1 MINMKK
7 QAFNAAAI
15 LALTASAASH
25 SSALVPNGD
34 FKSSF
39 DSWGYEFGG
48 GGSYSV
54 ETTGGSGD
62 NGGYLQMNQ
71 ATGWGAVAISTDNPV
86 GGTLAEFGL
95 DAGQTTADL
104 QWDQKLFSGAGGG
117 MGIKIESWN
126 ETAVISDSGDQAAAN
141 TGSDWETFSYSYTIA
156 PGATRLK
163 VVLLGVNADSVMGYD
178 NVTVT
183 NATSAVPVPAAAW
196 LFGSALAGLVAV
208 RRKK

>member
-25 SSALVPNGD
+25 SALLVPNGD
-34 FKSSF
+34 FESGF

-48 GGSYSV
+48 GGSYSA
-54 ETTGGSGD
+54 ETTGGNS
-62 NGGYLQMNQ
+62 GGYLQMNQ
-71 ATGWGAVAISTDNPV
+71 ATGWGAVAISTDNPL

-95 DAGQTTADL
+95 TGETTADM
-104 QWDQKLFSGAGGG
+104 QWDQQLISGSGAG
-117 MGIKIESWN
+117 MGIKVESWS
-126 ETAVISDSGDQAAAN
+126 ETGVISDSGDQFFGN
-141 TGSDWETFSYSYTIA
+141 SDTGLWETFSYSYTIA

-163 VVLLGVNADSVMGYD
+163 VVLLGVNNDSVMGFD
-178 NVTVT
+178 NVTVLNGT
-183 NATSAVPVPAAAW
+183 AAVPVPAAAW

>member
-1 MINMKK
+1 MINMKR

-25 SSALVPNGD
+25 SAVLVPNGD
-34 FKSSF
+34 FESGF

-48 GGSYSV
+48 GGSYTV
-54 ETTGGSGD
+54 EATGGNS
-62 NGGYLQMNQ
+62 GGYLQMNQ
-71 ATGWGAVAISTDNPV
+71 ATGWGSVAISTDDPV

-95 DAGQTTADL
+95 DSGQTTADI
-104 QWDQKLFSGAGGG
+104 QWDQKVFSGAGGG
-117 MGIKIESWN
+117 MGVKIESWN
-126 ETAVISDSGDQAAAN
+126 ETAVISDSGDQIAAN
-141 TGSDWETFSYSYTIA
+141 TGSGWETFSYSYTIA

-163 VVLLGVNADSVMGYD
+163 VVLLGVNNDSVMGYD
-178 NVTVT
+178 NVTVLNG
-183 NATSAVPVPAAAW
+183 NAAVPVPAAAW

>member
-25 SSALVPNGD
+25 SALLVPNGD
-34 FKSSF
+34 FESNF

-48 GGSYSV
+48 GGSYTV
-54 ETTGGSGD
+54 EATGG
-62 NGGYLQMNQ
+62 NTGGYLQMNQ
-71 ATGWGAVAISTDNPV
+71 ATGWGAVAISTDSPV

-95 DAGQTTADL
+95 DAGQTTADV

-117 MGIKIESWN
+117 MGVKIESWN
-126 ETAVISDSGDQAAAN
+126 ETAVISDSGDQFAAN
-141 TGSDWETFSYSYTIA
+141 TGSGWETFSYSYTIA

-163 VVLLGVNADSVMGYD
+163 VVLLGVNIDSVMGYD
-178 NVTVT
+178 NVTIT
-183 NATSAVPVPAAAW
+183 NAVPVPAAAW

>member
-25 SSALVPNGD
+25 SALLVPNGD
-34 FKSSF
+34 FESNF

-48 GGSYSV
+48 GGSYTV
-54 ETTGGSGD
+54 EATGG
-62 NGGYLQMNQ
+62 NTGGYLQMNQ
-71 ATGWGAVAISTDNPV
+71 ATGWGAVAISTDSPV

-95 DAGQTTADL
+95 DAGQTTADV

-117 MGIKIESWN
+117 MGVKIESWN
-126 ETAVISDSGDQAAAN
+126 ETAVISDSGDQFAAN
-141 TGSDWETFSYSYTIA
+141 TGSGWETFSYSYTIA

-178 NVTVT
+178 NVTIT
-183 NATSAVPVPAAAW
+183 NAVPVPAAAW

>member
-25 SSALVPNGD
+25 ASLLVPNGD
-34 FKSSF
+34 FESGF
-39 DSWGYEFGG
+39 DSWGFEFGG
-48 GGSYSV
+48 GGSYTV
-54 ETTGGSGD
+54 EATGG
-62 NGGYLQMNQ
+62 NTGGYLQMNQ
-71 ATGWGAVAISTDNPV
+71 STGWGAVAISTDNPV

-95 DAGQTTADL
+95 TGETTANI
-104 QWDQKLFSGAGGG
+104 QWDQKLFSGAGAG
-117 MGIKIESWN
+117 MGVKIESWN
-126 ETAVISDSGDQAAAN
+126 ETSEISNSGDQFAAN
-141 TGSDWETFSYSYTIA
+141 TGSGWETFSYNYTIA

-163 VVLLGVNADSVMGYD
+163 VVLLGVNNDSVMGYD
-178 NVTVT
+178 NVTVLNGT
-183 NATSAVPVPAAAW
+183 AAVPVPAAAW

>member
-25 SSALVPNGD
+25 SALLVPNGD
-34 FKSSF
+34 FESNF

-48 GGSYSV
+48 GGSYTV
-54 ETTGGSGD
+54 EATGG
-62 NGGYLQMNQ
+62 NTGGYLQMGQ
-71 ATGWGAVAISTDNPV
+71 ASVWGSVAISTDNPV

-95 DAGQTTADL
+95 TGETTANM
-104 QWDQKLFSGAGGG
+104 QWDQKVISGAGGG

-126 ETAVISDSGDQAAAN
+126 ETAVISDSGDQVFTN
-141 TGSDWETFSYSYTIA
+141 TGSGWETFSYNYTIA

-163 VVLLGVNADSVMGYD
+163 VVLLGLNTDSVMGYD
-178 NVTVT
+178 NVTALNGT
-183 NATSAVPVPAAAW
+183 AAVPVPAAAW

>member
-25 SSALVPNGD
+25 SALLVPNGD
-34 FKSSF
+34 FESNF

-48 GGSYSV
+48 GGSYTV
-54 ETTGGSGD
+54 EATGG
-62 NGGYLQMNQ
+62 NTGGYLQMGV
-71 ATGWGAVAISTDNPV
+71 ASGWGSVAISTDDPL

-95 DAGQTTADL
+95 TGETTANV

-117 MGIKIESWN
+117 MGVKMESWN
-126 ETAVISDSGDQAAAN
+126 ETGVISDSGEITFAN
-141 TGSDWETFSYSYTIA
+141 TGSGWETYSYNYTIA
-156 PGATRLK
+156 AGATRLK
-163 VVLLGVNADSVMGYD
+163 VVLLGVNNDSVMGYD
-178 NVTVT
+178 NVTMLNGT
-183 NATSAVPVPAAAW
+183 AAVPVPAAAW

>member
-25 SSALVPNGD
+25 SALLVPNGD
-34 FKSSF
+34 FESNF

-48 GGSYSV
+48 GGSYTV
-54 ETTGGSGD
+54 EATGG
-62 NGGYLQMNQ
+62 NTGGYLQMGQ
-71 ATGWGAVAISTDNPV
+71 STGWGAVAISTDNPV

-126 ETAVISDSGDQAAAN
+126 ETAVITDSGDQIAVN
-141 TGSDWETFSYSYTIA
+141 TGSGWETFSYSYTIE

-163 VVLLGVNADSVMGYD
+163 VVLLGVNTDSVMGYD

-183 NATSAVPVPAAAW
+183 NAVPVPAAAW

>member
-25 SSALVPNGD
+25 SAALVPNGD
-34 FKSSF
+34 FESGF

-54 ETTGGSGD
+54 EATGG
-62 NGGYLQMNQ
+62 NTGGYLQMNQ
-71 ATGWGAVAISTDNPV
+71 ATGWGAVAVSTDNPV

-95 DAGQTTADL
+95 DAGQTTADV

-117 MGIKIESWN
+117 MGVKIESWN
-126 ETAVISDSGDQAAAN
+126 ETAVISDSGDQFAAN
-141 TGSDWETFSYSYTIA
+141 TGSGWETFSYSYTIA

-163 VVLLGVNADSVMGYD
+163 VVLLGVNTDSVMGYD
-178 NVTVT
+178 NVTALRT
-183 NATSAVPVPAAAW
+183 NAVPVPAAAW